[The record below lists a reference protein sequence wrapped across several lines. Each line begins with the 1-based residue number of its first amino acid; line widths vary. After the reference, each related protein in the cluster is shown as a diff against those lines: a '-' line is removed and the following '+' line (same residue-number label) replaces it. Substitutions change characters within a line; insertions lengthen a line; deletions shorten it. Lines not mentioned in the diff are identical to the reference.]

1 MLVDSLRGRAGISR
15 MDRTT
20 FSVGGKEAV
29 LYVADVRD
37 RPLIVL
43 NNYAGDGQSI
53 VNALRNLGCPDF
65 NLLCIGGLR
74 WDHDMTPWCCPPI
87 FPGDAPCTGGADE
100 YLRLLLAEIVPQAE
114 GLIFG
119 RPAHV
124 SIAGYSLAGLFALY
138 ALYRC
143 DAFKNAASMS
153 GSLWFP
159 GFREFV
165 VANAM
170 KRKPGRVYLSLGDRE
185 AKTENEF
192 LRSVQRNTEEIVEHY
207 RRLGLDVVWE
217 LNRGDHIKNAALRSA
232 KGIRAIL

>member
-1 MLVDSLRGRAGISR
+1 M
-15 MDRTT
+15 
-20 FSVGGKEAV
+20 GGKEV
-29 LYVADVRD
+29 TLYVTDVRN
-37 RPLIVL
+37 RPLVVL
-43 NNYAGDGQSI
+43 NNYAGDGRSI
-53 VNALRNLGCPDF
+53 VNALRHLRCSDV
-65 NLLCIGGLR
+65 NLLCVGGLK
-74 WDHDMTPWCCPPI
+74 WDHDMAPWSCPPI

-100 YLRLLLAEIVPQAE
+100 YLRLLLAEIIPQAE
-114 GLIFG
+114 ELIFG

-159 GFREFV
+159 GFKEF
-165 VANAM
+165 ALAHTM
-170 KRKPGRVYLSLGDRE
+170 KRKPERVYLSLGDRE
-185 AKTENEF
+185 AKTKNEF
-192 LRSVQRNTEEIVEHY
+192 LRSVQINTEEIVEHY